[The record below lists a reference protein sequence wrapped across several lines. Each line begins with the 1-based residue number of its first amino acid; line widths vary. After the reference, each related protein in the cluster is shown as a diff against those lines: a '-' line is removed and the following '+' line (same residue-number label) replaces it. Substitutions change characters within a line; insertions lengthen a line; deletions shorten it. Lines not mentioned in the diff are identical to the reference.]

1 MSEVDAFRGIPGLYW
16 GVWALIQAEIS
27 TIDFDY
33 VEFARLRLGEYWAW
47 RGSCG
52 EKTEAVEGLDE
63 RHRFREKRWAS
74 E

>member
-1 MSEVDAFRGIPGLYW
+1 MAEVDAFRGIPGLYW

-47 RGSCG
+47 RASCG
-52 EKTEAVEGLDE
+52 ESGPEIAGLDE
-63 RHRFREKRWAS
+63 RHKQREARWAS